1 MPARMWPECAGVRH
15 AGASSAGIQGI
26 LHALRCLTHAILADM
41 NRIDRRHEFPSTHI
55 CLLVQGD
62 ITAEEVDAIVNA
74 ANSRLLHGG
83 GVAGAIVRRG
93 GYVIQEE
100 SDAWVR
106 EHGEAGHDRPA
117 VTGAGSLPC
126 RAVIHAVGPVWGSGG
141 EDEKLRAAVRS
152 ALEAAGERG
161 FESLSLPA
169 ISTGIFGFP
178 KERGAR
184 IILQAVEDFAAGQP
198 GSGPHEIRVTILDTP
213 TLGVFRK
220 EFDRRWR

>member
-1 MPARMWPECAGVRH
+1 MAIHLIKPCP
-15 AGASSAGIQGI
+15 
-26 LHALRCLTHAILADM
+26 LTRAILAAM
-41 NRIDRRHEFPSTHI
+41 NRIDRRHEFPSKHV

-62 ITAEEVDAIVNA
+62 ITSEQVDAIVNA

-93 GYVIQEE
+93 GYTIQEE

-117 VTGAGSLPC
+117 LTGAGSLPC
-126 RAVIHAVGPVWGSGG
+126 KAVIHAVGPVWGSGG
-141 EDEKLRAAVRS
+141 EEEKLRTAVRS
-152 ALEAAGERG
+152 ALEAACERG
-161 FESLSLPA
+161 FESVAVPA

-184 IILQAVEDFAAGQP
+184 IILQAAEDFATEHP
-198 GSGPHEIRVTILDTP
+198 ESGPRQIRVTILDDA
-213 TLGVFRK
+213 TLDVFRR